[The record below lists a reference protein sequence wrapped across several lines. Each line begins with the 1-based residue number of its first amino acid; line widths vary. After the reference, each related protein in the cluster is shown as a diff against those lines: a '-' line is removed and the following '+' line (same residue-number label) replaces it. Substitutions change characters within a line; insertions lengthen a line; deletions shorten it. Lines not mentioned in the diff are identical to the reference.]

1 MVDVGAPIAYPAL
14 AEGTPVYDPGGAMVG
29 EVADVLADEAVDIFH
44 GLIVR
49 MAPGSEVT
57 GGGPTADLRFAAAD
71 QVADL
76 GEKGVRL
83 SVDRY
88 ALLDPEVEPV
98 AREAMAEDLGGGV
111 PPAVQRARDW
121 FRDRR

>member
-1 MVDVGAPIAYPAL
+1 MVNVGAPIAYAAL
-14 AEGTPVYDPGGAMVG
+14 AEGAPVYDPDGTRLG
-29 EVADVLADEAVDIFH
+29 EVADVLADETVDIFH

-49 MAPGSEVT
+49 LSPSSEVT

-71 QVADL
+71 QIADL
-76 GEKGVRL
+76 GENGVRL

-98 AREAMAEDLGGGV
+98 AREAMEEDLGGGV

-121 FRDRR
+121 FRQRR